1 MGFLAR
7 RLGAARVEA
16 DEHYEKALSAYEKGK
31 FEDAI
36 EKLEPALE
44 RLPNNT
50 EYLAVRGLC
59 YLQQDEPDTAAA
71 RASFKQALDAHPGEV
86 AANYGMGVLCF
97 REKQWQQALG
107 WFNRVRTI
115 SPELAEPAYYMALIY
130 HRNKDNAT
138 AKALME
144 QAAQQMGA
152 ADDKRA
158 KDAQKWVKTFE
169 RLIEERKAYEREQQ
183 AIRGETSGTRISR
196 QEIEA
201 GFAAGSLG
209 AGEDDTTSD

>member
-7 RLGAARVEA
+7 RLGVARVDA
-16 DEHYEKALSAYEKGK
+16 DEHYEKALSDYEKGN
-31 FEDAI
+31 FGDAI
-36 EKLEPALE
+36 ETIEQALE
-44 RLPNNT
+44 RLPNNA

-59 YLQQDEPDTAAA
+59 YLQQDEPDTDAA
-71 RASFKQALDAHPGEV
+71 RESLQQALESHPGEV

-115 SPELAEPAYYMALIY
+115 NPDLPEASYYMALIY
-130 HRNKDNAT
+130 HRNKDNTT

-144 QAAQQMGA
+144 QAAQQMEA
-152 ADDKRA
+152 AGDKRA
-158 KDAQKWVKTFE
+158 KDAKKWVATFE
-169 RLIEERKAYEREQQ
+169 RLIEEKKAYEREQQ
-183 AIRGETSGTRISR
+183 AIRGEASGTRISR

-201 GFAAGSLG
+201 GFAAGALST
-209 AGEDDTTSD
+209 GEDEPGTD